1 MTMALEPLELTVE
14 LQPRAR
20 FDAIDVRARAAEL
33 HGDVLHGYPR
43 ALYCSFHTTAGYL
56 DQSLA
61 WRLGPQGEGLTDYIE
76 TFRTMFPEGARYRHD
91 DLHQREDLSDAQRE
105 VEPRNADSHLAF
117 IAAGLRSCV
126 SYVNRPGVPVILVD
140 LDGVNQGCP
149 RQRTTGIVGY
159 NQEIEVWRTRLE
171 VQVSG
176 HPIDSIN
183 LRDPALGLYERV
195 AEMARRH
202 GVSKGRVR
210 VSLAP
215 GEKQAGLTVNE
226 YETLLMTH
234 DLKDVLRDPLRFMAE
249 KGRNA
254 LRDPRAIPG
263 KTRDY
268 ASYDLV
274 RALNQLVDALG
285 LEHSWIERLLARA
298 MALPASRFL
307 RMRRYVNLL
316 VSDRHTPGSG
326 NIIEGTYQRP
336 ILVQWH
342 ESPSRVR
349 QLDMTL
355 YRFA

>member
-1 MTMALEPLELTVE
+1 MALEPLELTIE

-33 HGDVLHGYPR
+33 HGDVLRRYPR

-61 WRLGPQGEGLTDYIE
+61 WRLGPRGEGLTDYIE

-91 DLHQREDLSDAQRE
+91 DLHHRQDLSDAQRE
-105 VEPRNADSHLAF
+105 TEPRNADSHLAF

-126 SYVNRPGVPVILVD
+126 SYLNRPDVPVILVD

-149 RQRTTGIVGY
+149 RQRTAGIVGY
-159 NQEIEVWRTRLE
+159 SQEIEVWRTRVE
-171 VQVSG
+171 VGVSG

-183 LRDPALGLYERV
+183 LRDPNLGLYERV
-195 AEMARRH
+195 ADMAMRQ
-202 GVSKGRVR
+202 GVAKGRVR

-215 GEKQAGLTVNE
+215 GERQAGLTVNE

-234 DLKDVLRDPLRFMAE
+234 DLREVLRDPLRFMAE
-249 KGRNA
+249 KGRHA
-254 LRDPRAIPG
+254 LRDPRAIPS
-263 KTRDY
+263 KTRGY
-268 ASYDLV
+268 AAYDLV

-307 RMRRYVNLL
+307 RMKRYVNLL
-316 VSDRHTPGSG
+316 VSDRHTPGRGS
-326 NIIEGTYQRP
+326 IIEGKYQRP

-342 ESPSRVR
+342 EAPSRVR
-349 QLDMTL
+349 QLDLTL